1 VSRVLVVEDDPSIL
15 ELIRL
20 HLASAGYETITAGD
34 GVAGLKLALSER
46 PDLILSDVN
55 MPGLDGFG
63 LLAALRANEAMATVP
78 LIILSSREDRE
89 SFRKGMNLGAD
100 DYLNKPV
107 QRGELLM
114 AVESRLRRSKD
125 ARRNADQDTSRPVS
139 RPTGDFDPTSTMAL
153 KRRMEDSTVNTV
165 AAATAS
171 SKEVR
176 QGSVLFADVR
186 SFTTIAEKLTAEES
200 AELLNAFFARAC
212 EPIQNQQGWIVKY
225 VGDGVVAMFE
235 TDEDRLPDHA
245 ERALRS
251 AVMMVLAAHSF
262 NGWLAERFP
271 GRELPTFALGVGVH
285 TGEVVVCKMGP
296 EATAET
302 DIIGD
307 TVNIASRL
315 EGKTKEFGWSV
326 VTSDVTADAA
336 AQRFVFGRRGWTAV
350 RGRAAP
356 VSIVEVLGLQ
366 PRSDAV
372 DTGDIRGY
380 AQIQQAVAANAAT
393 IALLRDGAEAPAA
406 PAKAEPALVVDGY
419 KVVRMIGEGGMS
431 KVYLAVHEASGQE
444 HVLKLINIVVTSAD
458 LLQRFVQE
466 HALIS
471 QVQHPNVARIYG
483 HGLTATHAYIAMEYF
498 PGGDLR
504 PQIKKGIPIERA
516 LSYLRQIALA
526 LNAIHAQ
533 GIVHRDLK
541 PDNLMLRADG
551 SLALADFGIAKKL
564 SENMSRTRHGEIVGT
579 PFYLSPEQVR
589 GEPVDQRADLYA
601 LGVIFFE
608 MLTGDKPF
616 KAESPEELL
625 YKHLHAEVP
634 ALPSALWRLQPILD
648 QLLAKRRE
656 DRFSTATEV
665 LVAIRDEFVRYKMA
679 ASASANASA
688 GAARNQG

>member
-1 VSRVLVVEDDPSIL
+1 MSRVLVVEDDPSIL

-114 AVESRLRRSKD
+114 AVESRLRRSKY

-139 RPTGDFDPTSTMAL
+139 RPAGDFDPTSTMAL
-153 KRRMEDSTVNTV
+153 KRRMEDSTANAA
-165 AAATAS
+165 AAATGALAS

-186 SFTTIAEKLTAEES
+186 SFTTIAEKLAAEES

-271 GRELPTFALGVGVH
+271 GRNLPTFALGVGVH

-296 EATAET
+296 ETTAET

-326 VTSDVTADAA
+326 VASDVTADAA

-366 PRSDAV
+366 PRADAV

-393 IALLRDGAEAPAA
+393 IALLRDGAEAPATA
-406 PAKAEPALVVDGY
+406 IAKAEPALVVDGY

-444 HVLKLINIVVTSAD
+444 YVLKLINIVVTSAD
-458 LLQRFVQE
+458 LFQRFVQE

-483 HGLTATHAYIAMEYF
+483 HGLTATHAYIAMEFF

-504 PQIKKGIPIERA
+504 AQIKKGIPIERS

-564 SENMSRTRHGEIVGT
+564 SENLSRTRHGEIVGT
-579 PFYLSPEQVR
+579 PYYLSPEQVR
-589 GEPVDQRADLYA
+589 GETVDQRADLYA

-608 MLTGDKPF
+608 MLTGDKPY
-616 KAESPEELL
+616 KAESPDELL
-625 YKHLHAEVP
+625 YKHLNAEVP

-679 ASASANASA
+679 ATAAAA
-688 GAARNQG
+688 TARNQG